1 MPLLG
6 ESVFN
11 LCRLPKPGH
20 DRDAP
25 WYSNPGADDGLR
37 GFGLDSSIDPE
48 ASIFIDDGIRLGVEV
63 QSGVTGT
70 MDIVDGGDLSY
81 NGAQLGRRPREPP
94 SNTAPHFYSKT
105 ETLGWRHAKLRYV
118 GEGHRNEQWGSTIS
132 WWEAGRL
139 PRLNRRDHLLCP
151 KALSPVTAGKK

>member
-1 MPLLG
+1 MSLLG
-6 ESVFN
+6 EGVFN

-25 WYSNPGADDGLR
+25 WYSNPVTDGGLR

-63 QSGVTGT
+63 QSGVTGK
-70 MDIVDGGDLSY
+70 MDIVDGGYLSY

-94 SNTAPHFYSKT
+94 SNT
-105 ETLGWRHAKLRYV
+105 E
-118 GEGHRNEQWGSTIS
+118 I
-132 WWEAGRL
+132 GRA
-139 PRLNRRDHLLCP
+139 H
-151 KALSPVTAGKK
+151 V